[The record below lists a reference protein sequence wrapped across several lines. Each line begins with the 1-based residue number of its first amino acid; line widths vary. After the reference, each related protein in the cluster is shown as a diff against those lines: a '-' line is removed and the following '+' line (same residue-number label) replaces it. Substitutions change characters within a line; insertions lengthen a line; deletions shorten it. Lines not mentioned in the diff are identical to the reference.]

1 MTLVGADPGV
11 VRNSAIGQ
19 IGSELTEV
27 HDIRDASG
35 VGLNILIR
43 DERVVLALI
52 ELIAA
57 GRIERRGAQRV
68 RLHVSL
74 PGFATRFELV
84 NDVGDVD
91 GGVVVVRD
99 AVGRTGGGGNVIG
112 LAGVCDPG
120 VVGGK
125 PICRGSEVDERRI
138 GVADETGI
146 T

>member
-1 MTLVGADPGV
+1 M
-11 VRNSAIGQ
+11 
-19 IGSELTEV
+19 
-27 HDIRDASG
+27 
-35 VGLNILIR
+35 
-43 DERVVLALI
+43 
-52 ELIAA
+52 
-57 GRIERRGAQRV
+57 
-68 RLHVSL
+68 
-74 PGFATRFELV
+74 RFELV

-146 T
+146 TGVLHHDQENVLVVFEGRAIAELCLKSLGSRRSDKNRNQQNA